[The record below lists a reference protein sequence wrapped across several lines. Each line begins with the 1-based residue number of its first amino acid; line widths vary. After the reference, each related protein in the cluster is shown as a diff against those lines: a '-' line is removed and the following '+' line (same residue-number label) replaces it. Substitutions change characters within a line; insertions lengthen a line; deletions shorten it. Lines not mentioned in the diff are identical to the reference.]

1 MAEKRVKRR
10 RLTIAKTES
19 KPKRPLKARLTVTL
33 FVYGSI
39 LLLLTGFLFV
49 IQVILGPSIQRRA
62 LTQWTR
68 TTTISAARGEILDC
82 EGKVLAT
89 NGKVYKVL
97 IWPKRIGEGDRPR
110 IAAELSELLGL
121 DYEIVYRR
129 CTYTKYQEIVLKRQ
143 IDSVT
148 REKVEALKLGS
159 GVGTAEDSKRYYPMG
174 SLLSQ
179 VLGFTNVDNEG
190 QAGLELSYNE
200 YLAGTDGKL
209 IAETDSSGNPLAF
222 GTNEYIEPINGDKLI
237 TTCDSAIESYL
248 EKALS
253 EAVEVN
259 SAKSAQGIIMDCRT
273 GAILGIASS
282 PGFDPNEPPRSDLDL
297 LNELSRNR
305 IVTDVYEP
313 GSTFKIITL
322 SAAIDSDAAEDSY
335 FCAGSYKVNGETIHC
350 WRHAGHGE
358 GSYAVLRTDE
368 CVRVAAKRRSVVNKP
383 KHND

>member
-190 QAGLELSYNE
+190 QAGFSVANLHISVE
-200 YLAGTDGKL
+200 K
-209 IAETDSSGNPLAF
+209 GNF
-222 GTNEYIEPINGDKLI
+222 
-237 TTCDSAIESYL
+237 
-248 EKALS
+248 
-253 EAVEVN
+253 
-259 SAKSAQGIIMDCRT
+259 
-273 GAILGIASS
+273 AS
-282 PGFDPNEPPRSDLDL
+282 
-297 LNELSRNR
+297 
-305 IVTDVYEP
+305 
-313 GSTFKIITL
+313 
-322 SAAIDSDAAEDSY
+322 
-335 FCAGSYKVNGETIHC
+335 
-350 WRHAGHGE
+350 
-358 GSYAVLRTDE
+358 
-368 CVRVAAKRRSVVNKP
+368 
-383 KHND
+383 